1 MASRPLRLPQPFVPF
16 YVPWAT
22 PSLSVA
28 WGQHEVCCDFADP
41 PSRTQLFSAE
51 APQPPGPEPS
61 QRWAARA
68 DGALAQDARPGGAC
82 LWAPRVSLRPMSP
95 DVGRR
100 GGPQRGLQTGE
111 GGASGNSALS
121 PSRRPQT
128 LCTKATMQTV
138 RAADTNEVVK
148 LVFRESDNDRRVST
162 PGAGHGAPGR
172 GPG

>member
-28 WGQHEVCCDFADP
+28 WGQHEGCCDFADP

-51 APQPPGPEPS
+51 ALQPPGPEPS

-82 LWAPRVSLRPMSP
+82 LWAPWVSLRPMSP

-100 GGPQRGLQTGE
+100 GP
-111 GGASGNSALS
+111 SAG
-121 PSRRPQT
+121 T
-128 LCTKATMQTV
+128 
-138 RAADTNEVVK
+138 AD
-148 LVFRESDNDRRVST
+148 
-162 PGAGHGAPGR
+162 G
-172 GPG
+172 